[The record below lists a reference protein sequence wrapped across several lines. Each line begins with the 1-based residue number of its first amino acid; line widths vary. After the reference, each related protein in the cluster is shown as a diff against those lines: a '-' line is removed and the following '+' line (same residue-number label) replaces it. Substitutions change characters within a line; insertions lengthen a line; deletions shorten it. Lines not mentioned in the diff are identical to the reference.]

1 MRPAA
6 FLDRDGVINFDRAYV
21 HRRQDFEFIPGV
33 FVAARALQALGYQLL
48 VVTNQSGIGRGTY
61 TEKDFLVLDDWMRAR
76 FAEEGAEIAG
86 TYYCPHHPIHAIGGY
101 RIDCECRKPRPGM
114 LLRAAADHGL
124 ALDRSLLIGDK
135 ASDLQ
140 AARAA
145 GVPVRL
151 LVGTDGRS
159 MPDTLPDPGLAT
171 GRYPSLAMA
180 VEDIAHL
187 PDLPFV
193 RNP

>member
-6 FLDRDGVINFDRAYV
+6 FLDRDGVINFDRGYV

-33 FVAARALQALGYQLL
+33 FDAARTLRGLGYQLL
-48 VVTNQSGIGRGTY
+48 VVTNQSGIGRETY
-61 TEKDFLVLDDWMRAR
+61 TEEDFHALDDWMRAR
-76 FAEEGAEIAG
+76 FAEAGAKIAA
-86 TYYCPHHPIHAIGGY
+86 TYHCPHHPTDAVGEY

-145 GVPVRL
+145 GVPIRL
-151 LVGTDGRS
+151 LVGTNGGS
-159 MPDTLPDPGLAT
+159 TPDPLPEPGLAT
-171 GRYPSLAMA
+171 GRYPSLAAA
-180 VEDIAHL
+180 VA
-187 PDLPFV
+187 DLARPASSV
-193 RNP
+193 LLT